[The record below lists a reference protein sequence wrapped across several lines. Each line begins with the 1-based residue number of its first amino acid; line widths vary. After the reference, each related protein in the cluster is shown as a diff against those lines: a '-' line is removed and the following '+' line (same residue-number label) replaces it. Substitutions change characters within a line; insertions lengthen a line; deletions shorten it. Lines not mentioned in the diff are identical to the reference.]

1 MAAISGKNGSV
12 TKGGA
17 TVAQVRSWSLEPTA
31 ELQAYNS
38 SSTGGFTNRVKG
50 NEDVT
55 GTIEVYADDGAV
67 PDIVQGEAYDFELL
81 VSDTGTKYSGNALV
95 ASTPIE
101 VDIEGAALV
110 GVSFN
115 IEGNG
120 EWTKT

>member
-17 TVAQVRSWSLEPTA
+17 AIAQVRSFSLEPTA

-38 SSTGGFTNRVKG
+38 SSTGGHTNRVAG
-50 NEDVT
+50 NDDWTATV
-55 GTIEVYADDGAV
+55 EVYADDGTV
-67 PDIVQGEAYDFELL
+67 PDIVQGEAYDFEFL
-81 VSDTGTKYSGNALV
+81 VSATGTKYSGNALV
-95 ASTPIE
+95 AGTPIE

-110 GVSFN
+110 GVSFS

-120 EWTKT
+120 ELTKT